1 MKLIFLGLSLL
12 LVGCATTKNTFEK
25 RRNERLPAYS
35 ALSPEFKSAV
45 DQGQIKVGM
54 PEDAVYIAWGAPSEI
69 LKSADAQG
77 EKTRWLYNGS
87 YMQEYRYW
95 TGSRGRGFP
104 SERLE
109 HDYIPRDYVSA
120 EIVFADGVV
129 KSWTMKPRPT
139 Y

>member
-1 MKLIFLGLSLL
+1 VKLIFLSLSLFL
-12 LVGCATTKNTFEK
+12 LVGCASTKKFEQ
-25 RRNERLPAYS
+25 RRAERSAAYN

-54 PEDAVYIAWGAPSEI
+54 PQDAVYIAWGPPSEI
-69 LKSADAQG
+69 LKSANEQG
-77 EKTRWLYNGS
+77 EISRWLYYGS
-87 YMQEYRYW
+87 YMEEYRYW

-104 SERLE
+104 SERLTY
-109 HDYIPRDYVSA
+109 DYIPRDYVSA
-120 EIVFADGVV
+120 EIIFSNGVV